1 MKFLRFFY
9 SGLMAGMPSVIY
21 NPFTRSN
28 IHVPFKVLPESL
40 YINYRLTPTQ
50 KTVVENYIADKN
62 LKFNMEKIN
71 MEKNKKS
78 GYYLSLN
85 IYNCTSP
92 VFLNDKV
99 TTRFEINTYVND
111 ECRKGTLIIDYLS
124 NELSMD
130 PVNIF
135 KRLSSLSYSNN
146 KIIGKS
152 KKQQIFL
159 ETKIYTDYQNDE
171 YIFIDNDLIDY
182 SDNIFYMNGIYD
194 KLFYDAS
201 LTKASLKI
209 PTIYGLNFT
218 FLNITFDEPESI
230 FYFEEQIDFVG
241 GVWYNIFKPPRA
253 TRCSIN

>member
-1 MKFLRFFY
+1 
-9 SGLMAGMPSVIY
+9 MAGMPSVIY
-21 NPFTRSN
+21 NPVTRSN

-40 YINYRLTPTQ
+40 YINYRLTPQQ

-62 LKFNMEKIN
+62 LKFNMEKIS
-71 MEKNKKS
+71 MEKNLKS

-135 KRLSSLSYSNN
+135 KRLSSLSYSND
-146 KIIGKS
+146 KIVGKS

-159 ETKIYTDYQNDE
+159 ETIVKTDYINDKYMHIE
-171 YIFIDNDLIDY
+171 DDLVDY

-209 PTIYGLNFT
+209 PTISFLNFT
-218 FLNITFDEPESI
+218 FLNITFDEPESV

-253 TRCSIN
+253 TRCSLN

>member
-1 MKFLRFFY
+1 
-9 SGLMAGMPSVIY
+9 MAGMPSVIY

-40 YINYRLTPTQ
+40 YINYRLTPHQ
-50 KTVVENYIADKN
+50 KTVVENYIAEKN

-71 MEKNKKS
+71 MQKNLKS

-85 IYNCTSP
+85 VYNCTSP

-135 KRLSSLSYSNN
+135 KRLSSLCYSNN
-146 KIIGKS
+146 KIVGKS
-152 KKQQIFL
+152 KSQQIFL
-159 ETKIYTDYQNDE
+159 ETKIKTDIINDE
-171 YIFIDNDLIDY
+171 YIYIHNDLVDY

-201 LTKASLKI
+201 LTKAILKK
-209 PTIYGLNFT
+209 PTLCDLNFT
-218 FLNITFDEPESI
+218 FLNITFSEPECV
-230 FYFEEQIDFVG
+230 FYFENQIDFVG

-253 TRCSIN
+253 TRCSVN